1 MELENSISKPLDEN
15 IISKVTLI
23 LPTLNEEKSLTE
35 LFPILEKNVPGIK
48 VIVAD
53 DGSKDNTKGVSES
66 FQGNLDI
73 FFLDR
78 KNEPIHGLT
87 VSVLHGIKITTT
99 PYFIVMDAD
108 LQHPPTKLPEFIE
121 RLQENNDLVVGKR
134 VQVVN
139 DWPFHRKVI
148 SWGATF
154 LGKLA
159 LIIRGRNRCSDIM
172 SGFFGGKTELFKK
185 VIDEHYDEFA
195 LKGYKVLFDF
205 LKITRQKLKI
215 AEVEYVFGSRHFGS
229 SKIGFKTIWIF
240 FKSLF

>member
-1 MELENSISKPLDEN
+1 MEFDKSSFQRLDEHV
-15 IISKVTLI
+15 ISEVTLI

-35 LFPILEKNVPGIK
+35 LFPILEEIVPGIK
-48 VIVAD
+48 VIIAD
-53 DGSKDNTKGVSES
+53 DGSKDDTKGVCEN

-78 KNEPIHGLT
+78 KDEPIHGLT
-87 VSVLHGIKITTT
+87 VSVLHGINLTTT

-108 LQHPPTKLPEFIE
+108 LQHPPTKIPEFIIK
-121 RLQENNDLVVGKR
+121 LQESNDLVVGKR

-139 DWPFHRKVI
+139 EWPLHRKLI

-159 LIIRGRNRCSDIM
+159 LILRNRNRCADIM
-172 SGFFGGKTELFKK
+172 SGFFAGKTELFKE
-185 VIDEHYDEFA
+185 VIEKHYNEFA